1 MTSKVSTQGPTR
13 RKYLAAGT
21 TAAAAFSIVSS
32 YVVGASK
39 TEKPPSEKL
48 NVAGIG
54 IGGMGKGNLGN
65 CRGENIV
72 ALCDVHGHVG
82 KEILTWLTPTVSA
95 APNIWPGFS

>member
-1 MTSKVSTQGPTR
+1 MINR
-13 RKYLAAGT
+13 RETLKGMAAGT
-21 TAAAAFSIVSS
+21 TAAAVFSIVPS

-72 ALCDVHGHVG
+72 ALCDVHVHVA
-82 KEILTWLTPTVSA
+82 KDILTWLTPTVSV
-95 APNIWPGFS
+95 APNIWLGFS

>member
-1 MTSKVSTQGPTR
+1 MMSKVSTQGPTR

-21 TAAAAFSIVSS
+21 TAAAAFSIVPS

-72 ALCDVHGHVG
+72 ALCDVHVA
-82 KEILTWLTPTVSA
+82 KEILAWLTPTVSA
-95 APNIWPGFS
+95 APNICPGFS